1 MLGLR
6 VRARRD
12 GALSLDGASIGDLGC
27 RDGVPVRLSFAQA
40 REIETEDT
48 AAASAGLAETRS
60 GGNIRRVPPLLG
72 VDGVSTRRFVI
83 QSIVVRRAATHNV
96 SRG

>member
-1 MLGLR
+1 
-6 VRARRD
+6 
-12 GALSLDGASIGDLGC
+12 LDGASIGDLGC

-60 GGNIRRVPPLLG
+60 GGNIHRVPPLLG
-72 VDGVSTRRFVI
+72 VEGVSTRRFVV
-83 QSIVVRRAATHNV
+83 QSIVVRRTATHNV